1 MSIEDDLLLLLEP
14 QMGGYDC
21 DPDSDD
27 FEMDREIYLRC
38 RSVGASVR
46 DQMLATEGSGFV
58 GDLLQYRDDA
68 WRQAAR
74 YPAQITGL
82 PPEPRSEGDQ

>member
-1 MSIEDDLLLLLEP
+1 
-14 QMGGYDC
+14 MGGCDF

-46 DQMLATEGSGFV
+46 DQMLAREGSGFV

-68 WRQAAR
+68 LRQAAR
-74 YPAQITGL
+74 CLAQIADL
-82 PPEPRSEGDQ
+82 PPEPRSEGNQ